1 VNVLTHVMAPKQS
14 PVFKLLKADI
24 KSDTPVTVARF
35 VSVNTMAI
43 FITID
48 MTGHLRHKLRT
59 LNNIITEDWVKKQSR
74 YTPWRRLGGD
84 EV

>member
-1 VNVLTHVMAPKQS
+1 VNFFTHVMAPKQS

-48 MTGHLRHKLRT
+48 MTSHLRHKLRT
-59 LNNIITEDWVKKQSR
+59 LNNITEDWVKKQSR
-74 YTPWRRLGGD
+74 YTQCRHLGGQ